1 MEISEIVFSL
11 ILGLVG
17 TISLISAWV
26 VKGIITDVKELE
38 HTMNSCQSSMPKDYV
53 LKADYKTEASEIK
66 AMITEQSKKIDQ
78 IWRILRTEVT
88 EEVEE
93 DTE

>member
-26 VKGIITDVKELE
+26 VKGIMNDVKELE
-38 HTMNSCQSSMPKDYV
+38 HTMNHCQSNMPKDYV
-53 LKADYKTEASEIK
+53 LKDDYKTEISEIK
-66 AMITEQSKKIDQ
+66 KMLGNIYD
-78 IWRILRTEVT
+78 ILRER
-88 EEVEE
+88 
-93 DTE
+93 DKK

>member
-1 MEISEIVFSL
+1 MELLEIVFSL

-26 VKGIITDVKELE
+26 VKGIMADVKELE
-38 HTMNSCQSSMPKDYV
+38 HTMNSCQSNMPRDYV

-66 AMITEQSKKIDQ
+66 SMIIEQSKKIDQ
-78 IWRILRTEVT
+78 IWKHMRI
-88 EEVEE
+88 
-93 DTE
+93 DK

>member
-1 MEISEIVFSL
+1 MELLEIVFSL

-26 VKGIITDVKELE
+26 VRAIMSDVKELE
-38 HTMNSCQSSMPKDYV
+38 HTMNSCQSNMPRDYV

-66 AMITEQSKKIDQ
+66 SMIIEQSKKIDQ
-78 IWRILRTEVT
+78 IWQVLRVGNGK
-88 EEVEE
+88 
-93 DTE
+93 D

>member
-26 VKGIITDVKELE
+26 VKGIMADVKELE
-38 HTMNSCQSSMPKDYV
+38 HTMNNCQSNMPRDYV

-66 AMITEQSKKIDQ
+66 TMITEQSKKIDQ
-78 IWRILRTEVT
+78 IWKHIRV
-88 EEVEE
+88 
-93 DTE
+93 DSGKD

>member
-1 MEISEIVFSL
+1 MEISEIVFAL
-11 ILGLVG
+11 MLGLVG

-26 VKGIITDVKELE
+26 VKGIMADVKELE
-38 HTMNSCQSSMPKDYV
+38 HTMNRCQSNMPRDYV

-78 IWRILRTEVT
+78 IWKHMRI
-88 EEVEE
+88 
-93 DTE
+93 DK

>member
-26 VKGIITDVKELE
+26 VKGIMADVKELE
-38 HTMNSCQSSMPKDYV
+38 HTMNRCQSNMPRDYV
-53 LKADYKTEASEIK
+53 LKSDYKTEASEIK

-78 IWRILRTEVT
+78 IWTHISV
-88 EEVEE
+88 
-93 DTE
+93 DK

>member
-26 VKGIITDVKELE
+26 VRAIMSDVKELE
-38 HTMNSCQSSMPKDYV
+38 HTMNSCQSNMPRDYV
-53 LKADYKTEASEIK
+53 LKSDYKTEASEIK
-66 AMITEQSKKIDQ
+66 AMIIEQSKKIDQ
-78 IWRILRTEVT
+78 IWKHMRIGNGK
-88 EEVEE
+88 
-93 DTE
+93 D

>member
-26 VKGIITDVKELE
+26 VRAIMSDVKELE
-38 HTMNSCQSSMPKDYV
+38 HTMNNCQSNMPRDYV
-53 LKADYKTEASEIK
+53 LKSDYKTEASEIK

-78 IWRILRTEVT
+78 IWKHMRI
-88 EEVEE
+88 
-93 DTE
+93 DK